1 MSKHTERAKELRSEV
16 PVSSNCAQTVMR
28 VYAKE
33 IGLDEDLAAAIGSNF
48 GGGMKCGAI
57 CGAISAGYMV
67 LGAKGIESP
76 AVLNEFRKCIAKKHD
91 GRTDCADLLRAN
103 AAKGGEKKPHCD
115 NMIEEVI
122 TLIDELTDG
131 R

>member
-48 GGGMKCGAI
+48 GGGMRCGATCGAI
-57 CGAISAGYMV
+57 AAGYMV
-67 LGAKGIESP
+67 LGAKGIEAP
-76 AVLNEFRKCIAKKHD
+76 AVLNEFRKCMAKKHD
-91 GRTDCADLLRAN
+91 GMTDLLRAN

>member
-48 GGGMKCGAI
+48 GGGMRCGATCGAI
-57 CGAISAGYMV
+57 AAGYMV

-76 AVLNEFRKCIAKKHD
+76 AVLNEFRKCM
-91 GRTDCADLLRAN
+91 TDCADLLRAN

>member
-48 GGGMKCGAI
+48 GGGMRC
-57 CGAISAGYMV
+57 GYMV

-91 GRTDCADLLRAN
+91 GMTDCADLLRAN

>member
-48 GGGMKCGAI
+48 GGGMRCGATCGAI
-57 CGAISAGYMV
+57 AAGYMV

-76 AVLNEFRKCIAKKHD
+76 AVLNEFRKCIAKKRRYD
-91 GRTDCADLLRAN
+91 RLCRSFACKCS
-103 AAKGGEKKPHCD
+103 KGWREKT
-115 NMIEEVI
+115 
-122 TLIDELTDG
+122 TL
-131 R
+131 